1 MIDNI
6 KCQFDDVIFKY
17 RMIDNFFI
25 EVIKSD
31 FGREFLIKNY

>member
-31 FGREFLIKNY
+31 LEGNFKNY